1 MHAVPLHANDGFQLP
16 GLQLRDVKHGAGF
29 VHLTAHAMGKFLGQ
43 QLK

>member
-16 GLQLRDVKHGAGF
+16 GLQLHDVKHGAGF
-29 VHLTAHAMGKFLGQ
+29 DHLTAHVMGKFLGQ

>member
-1 MHAVPLHANDGFQLP
+1 MHAVPLHANDDFQLP

-29 VHLTAHAMGKFLGQ
+29 VHLIVHAMGKFLAQ